1 MLSIQ
6 LFLFAPF
13 AYLISYILYNLLL
26 HPLRAYPGPLLH
38 RATPIPRIIARWRG
52 LSIYQTSALHSRYGH
67 VVRVSPNELS
77 YTSSAAWKDIYGA
90 NGSLGGRSLPKDA
103 LANPAPP
110 TGAAALINVAD
121 DAQHRRQRRLFAP
134 AFSERA
140 LKEQEALL
148 GRHAGALV
156 AQLSRRC
163 CDGSETTL
171 ATNVVDL
178 LNWTSFDIMGDLAF
192 GAPLGLLEHGAYTPW
207 VALTFAAIKM
217 LTFRMI
223 LGYYFP
229 VTGRIMP
236 LLIPESMKRKRAEH
250 LAYAAAQVDARLG
263 RRTDRPDIWTLVLRE
278 AAAGK
283 EPGLTVGEMH
293 SNAGVFMIAGTET
306 TATALSGM
314 VYLLLRHPD
323 CLRRLKEEVYGAFE
337 SADEM
342 TLERLPHLPYLN
354 AVINEA
360 MRVYPA
366 APEALM
372 RAVPPEGAEICG
384 KFVPGGTTVFIT
396 HYCAFRSPHNFA
408 LPDSFVPERWLPDCD
423 PHFAKDDKKAFQP
436 FSVGPRNCI
445 GRNLANHEI
454 RLILANI
461 IWHFDLELCEES
473 SNWTDQ
479 KTFSLWSKLP
489 LMVKVSKAKGK
500 P

>member
-1 MLSIQ
+1 MFKDYEHLLVYHGIHLLTNLQ
-6 LFLFAPF
+6 F

-38 RATPIPRIIARWRG
+38 RATPVPRVIARWRG

-163 CDGSETTL
+163 CDGDDASAL

-354 AVINEA
+354 AVISEA

-384 KFVPGGTTVFIT
+384 KAKELHWKKVRKLYLKVPDRVELTFL
-396 HYCAFRSPHNFA
+396 RS
-408 LPDSFVPERWLPDCD
+408 
-423 PHFAKDDKKAFQP
+423 
-436 FSVGPRNCI
+436 
-445 GRNLANHEI
+445 LANHEI

-500 P
+500 A